1 MTSGPDGVGAVD
13 PLRAALKGHCPRCGK
28 GKLYR
33 NLLEFTDRCPAC
45 GLDIAGFNVG
55 DGPAAFLIFLL
66 GFLVVGLAMWL
77 EFGVHPPWW
86 VHALLWPPIL
96 VVLTVWG
103 LRVGKAILLALEF
116 RNEAAEGRLSDKTDH

>member
-1 MTSGPDGVGAVD
+1 MTSGPDDVGAVD
-13 PLRAALKGHCPRCGK
+13 PVRAALKGHCPRCGK

-33 NLLEFTDRCPAC
+33 NLLEFTDHCPAC

-116 RNEAAEGRLSDKTDH
+116 RNEAAEGRLSDKTDR